1 MLEAVIALV
10 LIIAGC
16 TTKDSSYFVA
26 AGLFAL
32 AANVSEMNRKE

>member
-1 MLEAVIALV
+1 MLEAIIALL
-10 LIIAGC
+10 LIFAGC
-16 TTKDSSYFVA
+16 ATKESNYFVA